1 MTSRTITTEHL
12 RRVFAD
18 GRLIQ
23 MADLRALHDGIT
35 KQAIQ
40 QKLAAGHLPQPL
52 GLIGGR
58 HVWDREEVLDYM
70 IRRR

>member
-1 MTSRTITTEHL
+1 MTPRSITTEHL
-12 RRVFAD
+12 RRLFRD
-18 GRLIQ
+18 GRLIT

-40 QKLAAGHLPQPL
+40 QKLASGQLPPPL
-52 GLIGGR
+52 GRISGR
-58 HVWDREEVLDYM
+58 DVWDREEVLDYM